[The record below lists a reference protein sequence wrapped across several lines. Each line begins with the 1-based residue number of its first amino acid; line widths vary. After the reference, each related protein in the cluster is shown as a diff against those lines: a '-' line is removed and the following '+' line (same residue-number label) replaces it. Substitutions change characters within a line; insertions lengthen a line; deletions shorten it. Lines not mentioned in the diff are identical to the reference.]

1 MRNKILAVLVGIP
14 MLASTS
20 QAIAQPKAIPQTE
33 KQNIPKIEQIVETKI
48 NDQPTQD
55 EIAQKQIAERQAELA
70 KQAQAENLKNQQEQA
85 QAQVAT
91 TAAAQTAQKA
101 VTQAVSYNV
110 EQWRSI
116 VAKYPWPVG
125 QAMLV
130 LSRES
135 HGNPNAVSATDD
147 YGLFQIH
154 HGLEDYGQKIFDPEF
169 NVWLAYNQY
178 YKTRGWRPWYSVQ
191 GILW

>member
-1 MRNKILAVLVGIP
+1 
-14 MLASTS
+14 MLNRLSAIIAGVSIAATTAT
-20 QAIAQPKAIPQTE
+20 QVIAQPVNAPKTEKETVQNIQAVIESPEPKQPNDDLARAETAQILKEIAVQKQQEEERKKQTE
-33 KQNIPKIEQIVETKI
+33 LEAANAAKTAVLTAGQVT
-48 NDQPTQD
+48 TQ
-55 EIAQKQIAERQAELA
+55 
-70 KQAQAENLKNQQEQA
+70 
-85 QAQVAT
+85 V
-91 TAAAQTAQKA
+91 
-101 VTQAVSYNV
+101 VSYNV
-110 EQWRSI
+110 EQWRPL
-116 VAKYPWPVG
+116 VAKYPWPVD

-135 HGNPNAVSATDD
+135 HGNPNAVSKTDD

-178 YKTRGWRPWYSVQ
+178 YKPRGWRPWYSVQ